1 MPTFLEPSYLPTL
14 IPSYLPTFAAPIY
27 LSDEGN
33 FTCNSGASKTLKGI
47 LEIFLDAFLGDLKS
61 LTDLA
66 EIGVKLYGEVG
77 SLIMFILLD
86 LKVNRFLCSA
96 DVGA

>member
-1 MPTFLEPSYLPTL
+1 M
-14 IPSYLPTFAAPIY
+14 
-27 LSDEGN
+27 
-33 FTCNSGASKTLKGI
+33 KGI

-61 LTDLA
+61 LTDFA

-77 SLIMFILLD
+77 SLIIFILLD

-96 DVGA
+96 DVGAYGMELGLGWPLTTLEFFTLSS